1 MIGKKIMSKQHKI
14 SPNTWLTVLLFGF
27 CGQVAWVIENNY
39 FNVFMD
45 RTITHDPFAIAFMVA
60 ASAVVAT
67 FVTLI
72 AGTWSD
78 KLGNRRSLMS
88 YGYVIWGVIIISFSF
103 IKVEYVQDMFKC
115 SRETAQTVCVAVVVV
130 MDCVMTLFGSTSND
144 AAYNAWV
151 TDNTTPKNR
160 GTLEGVIAVMPLFAM
175 AVVFGLFDEMTKN
188 YYELGG
194 EIVRTWSEGAVRTGY
209 GEWTKFYCILG
220 GFVILVGIV
229 GIFTVKDSP
238 NLKPNPSVRF
248 KDMFYGAK
256 KEVVKAN
263 KNLYLCYLTLMFV
276 GIANNCFMS
285 YLFIYLEKT
294 LGYADY
300 IIPVGIIMVTAAI
313 GSVVFGIGIDKFSD
327 RRKPLFFLVGAYV
340 VGAVLMLLASPLTFK
355 SGTPLWA
362 VCIGGFVLMAANLCI
377 SANVTAM
384 VRDLTPPDKAG
395 QFQGVRMFF
404 WVLVP
409 MCVGPMLTAIIT
421 KVSTTSPAVDEFG
434 EAITVYSPYMFL
446 LSAIIALLSIVPIV
460 FLMKAKSEEMK
471 PFEAA
476 ENPEITDDVLSEQ
489 AV

>member
-1 MIGKKIMSKQHKI
+1 
-14 SPNTWLTVLLFGF
+14 
-27 CGQVAWVIENNY
+27 
-39 FNVFMD
+39 
-45 RTITHDPFAIAFMVA
+45 
-60 ASAVVAT
+60 
-67 FVTLI
+67 
-72 AGTWSD
+72 
-78 KLGNRRSLMS
+78 
-88 YGYVIWGVIIISFSF
+88 
-103 IKVEYVQDMFKC
+103 
-115 SRETAQTVCVAVVVV
+115 
-130 MDCVMTLFGSTSND
+130 
-144 AAYNAWV
+144 
-151 TDNTTPKNR
+151 
-160 GTLEGVIAVMPLFAM
+160 
-175 AVVFGLFDEMTKN
+175 
-188 YYELGG
+188 
-194 EIVRTWSEGAVRTGY
+194 
-209 GEWTKFYCILG
+209 
-220 GFVILVGIV
+220 
-229 GIFTVKDSP
+229 
-238 NLKPNPSVRF
+238 
-248 KDMFYGAK
+248 
-256 KEVVKAN
+256 
-263 KNLYLCYLTLMFV
+263 
-276 GIANNCFMS
+276 
-285 YLFIYLEKT
+285 
-294 LGYADY
+294 
-300 IIPVGIIMVTAAI
+300 MVTAAI

-476 ENPEITDDVLSEQ
+476 EIRKSPMTFCPNKPFRRIKTLF
-489 AV
+489 